1 MEQEKIKERNV
12 VKMQKLRHVIG
23 RLRNIRAT
31 TESADAPKR
40 SWFERLKARLGWGGD
55 AKEKED

>member
-1 MEQEKIKERNV
+1 MEQEKTKESNV

-23 RLRNIRAT
+23 RLRNIRTDA
-31 TESADAPKR
+31 ESTGPKR
-40 SWFERLKARLGWGGD
+40 SWFARLKARLGLGGD

>member
-1 MEQEKIKERNV
+1 MEQEKTKESNV

-23 RLRNIRAT
+23 RLRNIRAN
-31 TESADAPKR
+31 TESTEPKR
-40 SWFERLKARLGWGGD
+40 SWFARLKARLGFGE